1 MLSQQK
7 LKHVLQV
14 ARVVECFVGF
24 VFVALGLAVVLRT
37 LLSDSSSDEPSTA
50 KGNALVTKET
60 CESCSTTFQVLVNKT
75 TRYKLDIEYSTRDD
89 ASKAHGMMKV

>member
-24 VFVALGLAVVLRT
+24 VFVALGLAVVVRT
-37 LLSDSSSDEPSTA
+37 LLSDRSSSDSSSDELSTP
-50 KGNALVTKET
+50 KGECVCDQSDMRKLFNDFSSACKQDNA
-60 CESCSTTFQVLVNKT
+60 
-75 TRYKLDIEYSTRDD
+75 I
-89 ASKAHGMMKV
+89 